1 MLESAQPT
9 NKVDLNYYAINP
21 QWFRVLILS
30 CVICRTQIWDPAYKD
45 NSWQTYQWLLTK
57 KERKKESKK
66 KWFKT
71 FLQAFTGN
79 FWISLNCIICRTSI
93 DHTKMD

>member
-57 KERKKESKK
+57 KERKKARKNDLK
-66 KWFKT
+66 HFWKH
-71 FLQAFTGN
+71 LLGN
-79 FWISLNCIICRTSI
+79 FEFR
-93 DHTKMD
+93 

>member
-57 KERKKESKK
+57 KERKKERK
-66 KWFKT
+66 
-71 FLQAFTGN
+71 QE
-79 FWISLNCIICRTSI
+79 
-93 DHTKMD
+93 KMI

>member
-9 NKVDLNYYAINP
+9 NKVDLNYYVINH

-30 CVICRTQIWDPAYKD
+30 CVICRTQIWDPAYKN

-57 KERKKESKK
+57 KERKKARKNDLK
-66 KWFKT
+66 HFWKH
-71 FLQAFTGN
+71 LLGN
-79 FWISLNCIICRTSI
+79 FEFR
-93 DHTKMD
+93 